1 MSTQARM
8 DWTAVSWVTRL
19 LEDRQARRLLV
30 EAAALPL
37 AGGTPA
43 PEAPVLMAQS
53 GPAVVR
59 QQVVP

>member
-1 MSTQARM
+1 MSTLARM
-8 DWTAVSWVTRL
+8 AGTAVSRATRL

-30 EAAALPL
+30 EAAASSL

-43 PEAPVLMAQS
+43 PEAQVLVAKS
-53 GPAVVR
+53 RPAVVR

>member
-8 DWTAVSWVTRL
+8 AGTAVSRATRL
-19 LEDRQARRLLV
+19 LVDLQVRRSRE
-30 EAAALPL
+30 EAAALSL

-43 PEAPVLMAQS
+43 PEAPVLVAKS

-59 QQVVP
+59 QQEAQ